1 MKNLTCEYEKQLAII
16 NQKMEFLVH
25 EQNENKENNNK
36 NIAYYESLL
45 KSKTEIEEKE
55 IVKVYKDKIREI
67 EDNSTLKIRQLEN

>member
-1 MKNLTCEYEKQLAII
+1 
-16 NQKMEFLVH
+16 VH

>member
-1 MKNLTCEYEKQLAII
+1 M
-16 NQKMEFLVH
+16 H

>member
-1 MKNLTCEYEKQLAII
+1 
-16 NQKMEFLVH
+16 MEFLVH